1 MVITIICVVLV
12 IAWIVWWIIQED
24 IWLAVVGGI
33 AFGFFT
39 FLFSVL
45 FCALGCGVPDTE
57 YNFNNNEAEYS
68 IVAMQD
74 NTFIYR
80 RSGEHLTYVY
90 AYEEQNGI
98 RTGEIR
104 ADYATILYTKEEPKI
119 VKQSGTFNQWYHWI
133 YAFPTK
139 NHYLIY
145 VPEGT
150 IKSQFNIDLQ

>member
-1 MVITIICVVLV
+1 MVITIICVVFV
-12 IAWIVWWIIQED
+12 IAWIVWWIIQKD

-39 FLFSVL
+39 FLLSTL
-45 FCALGCGVPDTE
+45 FYALGCGVPDSE

-68 IVAMQD
+68 IIALQD

-119 VKQSGTFNQWYHWI
+119 VKQSGTFNQWYHWM

-150 IKSQFNIDLQ
+150 IQSQFSADLK

>member
-1 MVITIICVVLV
+1 MVITIICVVFV
-12 IAWIVWWIIQED
+12 IAWIVWWIIQKENG
-24 IWLAVVGGI
+24 LAVVGGI
-33 AFGFFT
+33 CFGFIT
-39 FLFSVL
+39 CILPLL
-45 FCALGCGVPDTE
+45 FCSLGNGVPDSE
-57 YNFNNNEAEYS
+57 YNFDNNEAEYS
-68 IVAMQD
+68 IIALQD

-80 RSGEHLTYVY
+80 KSGEHLTYVY

-98 RTGEIR
+98 RTGEIQ

-139 NHYLIY
+139 NRYLIY

-150 IKSQFNIDLQ
+150 IQSEFSIDFK

>member
-1 MVITIICVVLV
+1 MVITIICVVFV

-24 IWLAVVGGI
+24 IWFAVVGGI
-33 AFGFFT
+33 AFGIFT
-39 FLFSVL
+39 CLASLL
-45 FCALGCGVPDTE
+45 FCFFGCGVPDSE
-57 YNFNNNEAEYS
+57 YNFDNNEAEYS
-68 IVAMQD
+68 IIALQD
-74 NTFIYR
+74 NSYIYR

-90 AYEEQNGI
+90 AYKDQDGI
-98 RTGEIR
+98 KTGEIQ

-150 IKSQFNIDLQ
+150 IQSQFSVDLK

>member
-1 MVITIICVVLV
+1 MVVTIVCVVLV
-12 IAWIVWWIIQED
+12 IAWIVWWIIQDE
-24 IWLAVVGGI
+24 IEFAVGGGI
-33 AFGFFT
+33 FFGFIT
-39 FLFSVL
+39 CLVSVL
-45 FCALGCGVPDTE
+45 FCALGCGVSDTE
-57 YNFNNNEAEYS
+57 YNFDNNEAEYS
-68 IVAMQD
+68 IVALQD

-80 RSGEHLTYVY
+80 KSGEHLTYVY

-145 VPEGT
+145 VPEGA
-150 IKSQFNIDLQ
+150 IQSEFSIDFK